1 MYEEFIF
8 QATEEELAEFPEQEG
23 TEKQEEE
30 SCKGSKDASQKE
42 VEKVNIPSLLDLK
55 LPRLYATC
63 RNGPYSRQDQS
74 QSRGRRWRRRPPCK
88 P

>member
-1 MYEEFIF
+1 MDEEFKF

-30 SCKGSKDASQKE
+30 SCKGSKDTSQKE

-55 LPRLYATC
+55 LPRL
-63 RNGPYSRQDQS
+63 
-74 QSRGRRWRRRPPCK
+74 
-88 P
+88 